1 MKTDLSI
8 SEKEKR
14 QGNQHKTSS
23 SVVKFHDNGENEA
36 IARSEKDDWKL
47 L

>member
-36 IARSEKDDWKL
+36 IARSKKDARKL